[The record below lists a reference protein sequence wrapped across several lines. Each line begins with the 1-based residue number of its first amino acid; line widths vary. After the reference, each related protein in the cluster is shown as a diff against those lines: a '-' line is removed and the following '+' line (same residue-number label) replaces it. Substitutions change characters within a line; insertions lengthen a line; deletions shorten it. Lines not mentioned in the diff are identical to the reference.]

1 VEDGAAQEQSLAAQL
16 LREARDALGGSRA
29 LTLALERAGITGASG
44 SAYTGATVESW
55 LTGRS
60 APPVPVFVAALRLGR
75 VHVDR
80 HLYPGEQRPVADEA
94 RLRRVE
100 QKTDT
105 LLQAIEDCMTELRE
119 TADGER
125 RERVRLQL
133 QLTNLAS
140 RLEASASP
148 SPQRRGP
155 SDPLVLG

>member
-1 VEDGAAQEQSLAAQL
+1 M
-16 LREARDALGGSRA
+16 
-29 LTLALERAGITGASG
+29 
-44 SAYTGATVESW
+44 
-55 LTGRS
+55 
-60 APPVPVFVAALRLGR
+60 AALRLGR

-80 HLYPGEQRPVADEA
+80 HLHPGEQRPVADEA

-125 RERVRLQL
+125 RGRVQLQL
-133 QLTNLAS
+133 HLTNLAS
-140 RLEASASP
+140 RLEASTSP
-148 SPQRRGP
+148 SLQRRGP